1 MDASQIIFKQSSFV
15 FKLPRTS
22 IGTVKVT
29 TVKVTTGDDCIP
41 VFNDVVSNTLHNL
54 RSDHPFIFTL
64 TRLNSPYISV
74 IEEVLSFQ
82 DMLITSQPNFDNAI
96 KSLDAFNAG
105 YDNTKL
111 YYLLVERMFL
121 LSTFMTC
128 QPPYSNF
135 LIASELVQMVP
146 QMMSADRALC
156 VLGPNKVFPD
166 GHIRTRKLQTSFAQI
181 LYRSFKKRYK
191 LTSRTIDT
199 QSSVVT
205 APLEAHAMEP
215 STMPM
220 LITEFVFSD
229 ERAFSASPVLA
240 AEPYDL
246 ITLDLL
252 VDKKDGKS
260 SNESMQVSRYA
271 TAINIFQ
278 QAIGARTTLIMK
290 LAGLSCQVIH
300 DFIAVLQTFFHRTKI
315 CYSKYTFKTVRPIM
329 YIVCESLTDRKLF
342 EHTRAIQQAY
352 GSSIVSL
359 LEGGSNPALQQVSDR
374 VMMEKRKPYDAI
386 LRYFQLVREG
396 HSIHKLNKQ
405 ILVEQVRRNRKACA
419 EMWPTL

>member
-29 TVKVTTGDDCIP
+29 AVKVTAVKVTTGDDCIP

-82 DMLITSQPNFDNAI
+82 DMLITSQQNFDSAI

-135 LIASELVQMVP
+135 LIASDLVQMVP

-156 VLGPNKVFPD
+156 VLGPSEVFPD

-199 QSSVVT
+199 QSNMVT
-205 APLEAHAMEP
+205 APLEANAMKP

-229 ERAFSASPVLA
+229 ERAFAASPVLA
-240 AEPYDL
+240 TEPYDL
-246 ITLDLL
+246 VTLDLL
-252 VDKKDGKS
+252 ADKK

-290 LAGLSCQVIH
+290 LAGLSCQVMH

-315 CYSKYTFKTVRPIM
+315 CYSKYSFKTIRPIM

-342 EHTRAIQQAY
+342 EHTRAIQKAY

-374 VMMEKRKPYDAI
+374 LMMEKRKPYDAI
-386 LRYFQLVREG
+386 LRYFQLLREG

-419 EMWPTL
+419 KM